1 MSVFTPLARPELE
14 TFLAPYGLG
23 RLLDFQGI
31 AAGSENTN
39 FFISLEQGEYVLTLV
54 ERGPVQE
61 MPFFIELL
69 DVLHDADLP
78 VPYALRTTDG
88 QALRELAGK
97 PALLQPRLAGK
108 HIKQANAQHCAQV
121 GELLGHLHL
130 ATRDRIIERKTDRG
144 LDWMLEEGNTL
155 KSHLGTEAHDLL
167 ETALEEIGRCKAKI
181 LALPRANLHADLFR
195 DNAMFEGTHL
205 TGLIDFYNACS
216 GPMLYDVAIALND
229 WCSDDDGLLDGQRA
243 RALLGAYAAV
253 CGVATVHR
261 ERGRAVANPAAGG
274 LRALLAVTID
284 CRRDLCW
291 AGRADSRSDG
301 VPAAPGAAAAGE
313 CAVAVCPLNRQR
325 DFRASRAP
333 TGLWRARRC
342 ERREHVGA
350 RLTREEAGPAY
361 RDSRQPAKSLPSFS
375 STCS

>member
-39 FFISLEQGEYVLTLV
+39 FFISLEKGEYVLTLV

-130 ATRDRIIERKTDRG
+130 ATRDKILERKTDRG
-144 LDWMLEEGNTL
+144 LDWMLEEGEKL
-155 KSHLGTEAHDLL
+155 MSHLGDEARDLL
-167 ETALEEIGRCKAKI
+167 QTALQEIARHKAQI

-229 WCSDDDGLLDGQRA
+229 WCSDDAGVLDGQRA
-243 RALLGAYAAV
+243 RALLGAYA
-253 CGVATVHR
+253 
-261 ERGRAVANPAAGG
+261 G
-274 LRALLAVTID
+274 LRPFT
-284 CRRDLCW
+284 
-291 AGRADSRSDG
+291 
-301 VPAAPGAAAAGE
+301 AGE
-313 CAVAVCPLNRQR
+313 AELWPTMLRVACVRFWLSRLIAAESFAGQDVLIHDPMEFQRRLAQRQQV
-325 DFRASRAP
+325 S
-333 TGLWRARRC
+333 C
-342 ERREHVGA
+342 
-350 RLTREEAGPAY
+350 
-361 RDSRQPAKSLPSFS
+361 SLPFAL
-375 STCS
+375 

>member
-39 FFISLEQGEYVLTLV
+39 FFISLEQGEFVLTLV

-69 DVLHDADLP
+69 DVLHEADLP

-88 QALRELAGK
+88 IALRELAGK

-108 HIKQANAQHCAQV
+108 HIKQANAQHCVQV
-121 GELLGHLHL
+121 GELLGHLHV
-130 ATRDRIIERKTDRG
+130 ATKDNMIKRKTDRG
-144 LDWMLEEGNTL
+144 LDWMQEEGAKLLPRLDST
-155 KSHLGTEAHDLL
+155 AQDLL
-167 ETALEEIGRCKAKI
+167 QRALHEIVEQRARI
-181 LALPRANLHADLFR
+181 LALPRANIHADLFR

-229 WCSDDDGLLDGQRA
+229 WCSDAQGVLDGQRA
-243 RALLGAYAAV
+243 RALLGAYAALRPFTAAEAELWPTILR
-253 CGVATVHR
+253 VACVRFWLSRLIAAETFAGQDVLIHDPMEFQR
-261 ERGRAVANPAAGG
+261 YLAQRQQVSVALPF
-274 LRALLAVTID
+274 AL
-284 CRRDLCW
+284 
-291 AGRADSRSDG
+291 
-301 VPAAPGAAAAGE
+301 
-313 CAVAVCPLNRQR
+313 
-325 DFRASRAP
+325 
-333 TGLWRARRC
+333 
-342 ERREHVGA
+342 
-350 RLTREEAGPAY
+350 
-361 RDSRQPAKSLPSFS
+361 
-375 STCS
+375 

>member
-39 FFISLEQGEYVLTLV
+39 FFISLEQGEFVLTLV

-69 DVLHDADLP
+69 DVLHEADLP

-88 QALRELAGK
+88 IALRELAGK

-108 HIKQANAQHCAQV
+108 HIKQANAQHCVQV
-121 GELLGHLHL
+121 GELLGHLHV
-130 ATRDRIIERKTDRG
+130 ATKDNMIKRKTDRG
-144 LDWMLEEGNTL
+144 LDWMQKEGAKLLPRLDST
-155 KSHLGTEAHDLL
+155 AQDLL
-167 ETALEEIGRCKAKI
+167 QRALQEIVEQRARI
-181 LALPRANLHADLFR
+181 LALPRANIHADLFR

-229 WCSDDDGLLDGQRA
+229 WCSDAQGVLDGQRA
-243 RALLGAYAAV
+243 RALLGAYAALRPFTAAEAELWPTILR
-253 CGVATVHR
+253 VACVRFWLSRLIAAETFAGQDVLIHDPMEFQR
-261 ERGRAVANPAAGG
+261 YLAQRQQVSVALPF
-274 LRALLAVTID
+274 AL
-284 CRRDLCW
+284 
-291 AGRADSRSDG
+291 
-301 VPAAPGAAAAGE
+301 
-313 CAVAVCPLNRQR
+313 
-325 DFRASRAP
+325 
-333 TGLWRARRC
+333 
-342 ERREHVGA
+342 
-350 RLTREEAGPAY
+350 
-361 RDSRQPAKSLPSFS
+361 
-375 STCS
+375 